1 MKTKALTIIFFAMML
16 SAATF
21 ASEQQ
26 RRVEV
31 RVEAHDGHD
40 GEMQSFRFDSDEAGF
55 ELDELQLGESR
66 AYVDAEG
73 NNLYVVR
80 TEDGFDFDLN
90 GRKISLPDFADFGD
104 TEMFHSGDE
113 VHMLRSVQKI
123 EMVTVDE
130 IGDMDLDIE
139 LNFDDIDI
147 HGDHEIYVIKEEVD
161 VTN

>member
-1 MKTKALTIIFFAMML
+1 MRTKALIIIFFALML

-55 ELDELQLGESR
+55 DLDELQLGESR

-80 TEDGFDFDLN
+80 TEEGFDFDLN
-90 GRKISLPDFADFGD
+90 GRKISMPDFSDHGDF
-104 TEMFHSGDE
+104 TMMHSDDQ
-113 VHMLRSVQKI
+113 VHVLRSVQKI
-123 EMVTVDE
+123 EMVTEDG
-130 IGDMDLDIE
+130 IGDLDLDIE
-139 LNFDDIDI
+139 LNFGDMDI